1 MGAIFRTVPGLHL
14 PPGVRGTIELT
25 VRRANGDLKR
35 YVLSEAGETLAI
47 EERSAPDADAKI
59 TGSERA
65 WVEALGPD
73 TDRSE
78 LDIQGDQRLAT
89 ALLDSLSATSARD
102 AQVA

>member
-1 MGAIFRTVPGLHL
+1 M

-25 VRRANGDLKR
+25 VRRPNGDLKR
-35 YVLSEAGETLAI
+35 YVLSEAGETLAV
-47 EERSAPDADAKI
+47 EERSAPEADAKI

-65 WVEALGPD
+65 WVEALSPD

-78 LDIQGDQRLAT
+78 LEIQGDQRLAT
-89 ALLDSLSATSARD
+89 ALLDGLSVAAARD